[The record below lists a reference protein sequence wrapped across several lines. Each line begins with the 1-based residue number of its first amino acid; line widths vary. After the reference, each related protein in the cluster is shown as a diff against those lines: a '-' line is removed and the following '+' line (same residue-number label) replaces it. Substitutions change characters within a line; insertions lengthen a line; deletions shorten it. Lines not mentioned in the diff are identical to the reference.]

1 MGLQAIT
8 SRVKIGIEK
17 SKKNNEYVAF
27 LQDENKKK
35 YVHSKYN
42 PKVSAKQLLDL
53 EDYNNETIWF
63 VFGLGLGYVATELLE
78 VMGESNK
85 LIIVEPTNELFQK
98 QKEYI
103 KYLIEDK
110 RVHIFYGDEE
120 ERLQAL
126 LKENIKVKD
135 LKNIKLI
142 INPVYEEYF
151 KAYYISVTN
160 IINEYINYIRTSFYT
175 YNKFIENNLTN
186 IIANRRELSKS
197 NDIRKY
203 KDKYKNIPALIVS
216 AGPSLS
222 KNISHIKDFKGVI
235 FTGTRTLQNIK
246 AENQTPH
253 FLVCADP
260 GQIAYDILRNHKEND
275 INLIATANASPQV
288 VQYNTGK
295 QYFIDANGK
304 NMSKQILGIELPT
317 IKAFG
322 SVAVVSLTVAQ
333 YMGCN
338 PIIFIGQDLA
348 HTGEKA
354 HVDNYKSYDVTK
366 TERVYTKGSQEENV
380 PTTTSLLLFLRWIE
394 QFIKETKD
402 VTTYYN
408 CTEGGAWIEGA
419 KHEPFKDVIERY
431 NNHYEITYTHEP
443 LNDANINM
451 EDVFNQF
458 MLECSEISLFLKN
471 EVDVLEKIKV
481 NLNKNIDASIT
492 KVNKF
497 IKEKNEILNELYLVE
512 WTKEEM
518 KLENK
523 IKSTDQEEKRV
534 LCKLVKTINV
544 YKHMG
549 ERLKYIQASI
559 AEYI

>member
-1 MGLQAIT
+1 ME
-8 SRVKIGIEK
+8 R
-17 SKKNNEYVAF
+17 
-27 LQDENKKK
+27 
-35 YVHSKYN
+35 
-42 PKVSAKQLLDL
+42 
-53 EDYNNETIWF
+53 IW
-63 VFGLGLGYVATELLE
+63 
-78 VMGESNK
+78 
-85 LIIVEPTNELFQK
+85 
-98 QKEYI
+98 
-103 KYLIEDK
+103 
-110 RVHIFYGDEE
+110 
-120 ERLQAL
+120 
-126 LKENIKVKD
+126 
-135 LKNIKLI
+135 
-142 INPVYEEYF
+142 
-151 KAYYISVTN
+151 
-160 IINEYINYIRTSFYT
+160 
-175 YNKFIENNLTN
+175 
-186 IIANRRELSKS
+186 
-197 NDIRKY
+197 
-203 KDKYKNIPALIVS
+203 
-216 AGPSLS
+216 
-222 KNISHIKDFKGVI
+222 
-235 FTGTRTLQNIK
+235 
-246 AENQTPH
+246 
-253 FLVCADP
+253 
-260 GQIAYDILRNHKEND
+260 
-275 INLIATANASPQV
+275 
-288 VQYNTGK
+288 
-295 QYFIDANGK
+295 
-304 NMSKQILGIELPT
+304 
-317 IKAFG
+317 
-322 SVAVVSLTVAQ
+322 
-333 YMGCN
+333 GCN